1 MFALT
6 ENGFVGVFL
15 SKTDFCVISTHKMA
29 QMKETHFP
37 TCLFISKNSVQIF
50 RQKTSSLPVYTVLS
64 HPFQCAC
71 PFLAMKE

>member
-6 ENGFVGVFL
+6 ENGFGGVFL
-15 SKTDFCVISTHKMA
+15 GKTDFCGISTHKMA

-37 TCLFISKNSVQIF
+37 TCLFISKNSVQVF
-50 RQKTSSLPVYTVLS
+50 RQKTNSLLCIWYS
-64 HPFQCAC
+64 HSFQCAC